1 MISGKR
7 FNILHV
13 GYVLSGVGFF
23 PLFFFANYC
32 MVDSCGRDYLFFSFF
47 LFFFVICLF
56 VCFLFYFVLFSFC
69 FLLFLLIF
77 WWGLNNVIPDSIR
90 DF

>member
-47 LFFFVICLF
+47 LFFFCNLF
-56 VCFLFYFVLFSFC
+56 VCLFFVLFC
-69 FLLFLLIF
+69 FVFVLFFAVFI
-77 WWGLNNVIPDSIR
+77 
-90 DF
+90 DFLVGVK